1 MRKARKGRKDSS
13 LCRVYSQVML
23 RMTDSGS
30 NAVFMEQGSS
40 ASQMMAEKV
49 LDVMA
54 RQPGC
59 AGQASDGVSAATQVK
74 MKDALELLKLPKSE
88 CPDFWVRL
96 PRYKWPNSWSNMEDP
111 VVPFERNF
119 CGHPL
124 AGLLWARKFERI
136 VNGTW
141 MGSST
146 ELGMPICF
154 SRTRFIL
161 IGVRGCLKMAGKK
174 QYGSQVEE
182 GDEECGSWRTNII
195 S

>member
-1 MRKARKGRKDSS
+1 MCTPQVTTKGVKSSEMFSHGSWQIRKQKRGYAKGAKRKEGQFTLSCVLPGD
-13 LCRVYSQVML
+13 VEND
-23 RMTDSGS
+23 DSGS

-88 CPDFWVRL
+88 CPDIWVRL

-124 AGLLWARKFERI
+124 GGLLWARKFERI
-136 VNGTW
+136 L
-141 MGSST
+141 M
-146 ELGMPICF
+146 ELGW
-154 SRTRFIL
+154 
-161 IGVRGCLKMAGKK
+161 
-174 QYGSQVEE
+174 EE
-182 GDEECGSWRTNII
+182 VPN
-195 S
+195 